1 MADMDEYSRLMRG
14 KREGTSFT
22 SSPLVRPEVIAAAA
36 EDPEDETIPFEDDVR
51 SIGRGAKAVYDILD
65 KYSTK
70 ALTYPA
76 RVAADPVGEARKFGL
91 AAADAQEALA
101 NLGKAAASGDPK
113 AIRDSADIA
122 SMVPGTGPIPE
133 ITSGLASFTM
143 AGQDV
148 AEGRDP
154 KENVLW
160 GALTLATVPFW
171 WLGASELKQA
181 SKAAR
186 KTARSP
192 EEFFDFRGGQAPP
205 WAAAATKASKRQ
217 NVVDH
222 KFADEYDAQL
232 AAFRAQDEKLES
244 VANEKLAEG
253 WSQAKVDEI
262 LSPRIQEIARGRRA
276 WLDDWTERYTSGRA
290 RYVPESKRKAMHEAE
305 NARRVAR
312 GEEPVPYQA
321 APAYGMAGAMEEALP
336 QKMGGDI
343 KITGRKGSRSP
354 TREDE
359 LRDESRQVVAQTG
372 AEAKFRKMTPSERK
386 QYEELGEITRR
397 DPNAPVVPIVD
408 DSGKLIAG
416 KGLPVRQAK
425 DVTDPYPEG
434 TAEAIAGQGLPVQ
447 ASKGGKVVGKPREAK
462 GHEGRGL
469 GTEGMP
475 ESLLRDLSLI
485 AQKEFPGAG
494 GVLPQSRHFDNLT
507 AAQQQT
513 VLSKARE
520 TPTLSRALD
529 VFERRKA
536 EAAAKAPTGT
546 GRSTKAS
553 RARMAEAAKKRKE
566 GELADKTRREL
577 QKGLKGKRKATG
589 TTQMLRKRAAR
600 EASQEGLP
608 TAEFLKDVTGMT
620 TRYSGD
626 QIKFIQQ
633 VVKSGDMAPVP
644 ANLELLDG
652 FLTKVDVLYQPNI
665 RQYILVE
672 KVSKRPVTARA
683 LRDAIEPYPPD
694 VTRAAIPR
702 VSARVE
708 PERTTY
714 AQVVKQF
721 DADTVI
727 GRHQPSVPV
736 ERVTTPK
743 PPKPGREDVAKAA
756 KERKKKLSK
765 PLTVEQL
772 AEGGKFELYVG
783 SPKSF
788 TEFRPS
794 STGQFGSG
802 VYLSV
807 DPETARGC
815 SLKEPKD
822 AVFGGS
828 RPESG
833 NLMTVEVDIKNPLSL
848 HAATLTSSERKNW
861 IRALKKHGRTK
872 ELEMLESEKANPS
885 LIYESLLGG
894 GIGQS
899 ARVLPAFAEK
909 AKRIAQDAGYD
920 SIIGKPQAGWPAEVV
935 VFDPANI
942 KIKSTE
948 KISRKVEAVKPPQP
962 PVTVAEPGDG
972 WDVF

>member
-122 SMVPGTGPIPE
+122 SFVPGTGPIPE

-262 LSPRIQEIARGRRA
+262 LSPRIEEIARGRRA

-408 DSGKLIAG
+408 DSGSLIAG
-416 KGLPVRQAK
+416 KELPVRQAK
-425 DVTDPYPEG
+425 DVSDPYPEG
-434 TAEAIAGQGLPVQ
+434 TAEAIARQDLPVQ
-447 ASKGGKVVGKPREAK
+447 ASKGGKAIGKKRELP
-462 GHEGRGL
+462 GPEGRGL

-494 GVLPQSRHFDNLT
+494 GVFPQLRHFDNLT
-507 AAQQQT
+507 ASQQQT

-566 GELADKTRREL
+566 G
-577 QKGLKGKRKATG
+577 G
-589 TTQMLRKRAAR
+589 T
-600 EASQEGLP
+600 
-608 TAEFLKDVTGMT
+608 
-620 TRYSGD
+620 
-626 QIKFIQQ
+626 
-633 VVKSGDMAPVP
+633 
-644 ANLELLDG
+644 
-652 FLTKVDVLYQPNI
+652 
-665 RQYILVE
+665 
-672 KVSKRPVTARA
+672 
-683 LRDAIEPYPPD
+683 
-694 VTRAAIPR
+694 
-702 VSARVE
+702 
-708 PERTTY
+708 
-714 AQVVKQF
+714 
-721 DADTVI
+721 
-727 GRHQPSVPV
+727 
-736 ERVTTPK
+736 
-743 PPKPGREDVAKAA
+743 
-756 KERKKKLSK
+756 
-765 PLTVEQL
+765 
-772 AEGGKFELYVG
+772 
-783 SPKSF
+783 
-788 TEFRPS
+788 
-794 STGQFGSG
+794 
-802 VYLSV
+802 
-807 DPETARGC
+807 C
-815 SLKEPKD
+815 
-822 AVFGGS
+822 
-828 RPESG
+828 
-833 NLMTVEVDIKNPLSL
+833 
-848 HAATLTSSERKNW
+848 
-861 IRALKKHGRTK
+861 
-872 ELEMLESEKANPS
+872 
-885 LIYESLLGG
+885 
-894 GIGQS
+894 
-899 ARVLPAFAEK
+899 
-909 AKRIAQDAGYD
+909 
-920 SIIGKPQAGWPAEVV
+920 
-935 VFDPANI
+935 
-942 KIKSTE
+942 
-948 KISRKVEAVKPPQP
+948 
-962 PVTVAEPGDG
+962 
-972 WDVF
+972 